1 MKTIIFCVTVL
12 FAGLLIQSSTQKEKL
27 PSFAVVN
34 KRVSEYYGFVKSGQV
49 LLENDTV
56 AVQSFLMSKG
66 EVTNFEYQIF
76 LKDLLERGELEKYAI
91 ANIDSMNWRG
101 ENCFNQQYVEYYHK
115 HPAYRNYPV
124 VNISKEG
131 AELYCEWA
139 TEKFNQ
145 LLPEKQQLKFRLPLK
160 AEWLR
165 AACGDDFDAVYTWKG
180 AYLRNSK
187 GLFLANFVRVGESSV
202 ARDDKG
208 EFVIVPYGYARY
220 DEYESDIIAASKS
233 YFPNEFGIY
242 NMNGNVAELL
252 ADSDEVIGGS
262 WYDAG
267 YDIRNRSVK
276 KYTGSNPTV
285 GFRIVATVDPDD
297 LKWFKPKTK

>member
-1 MKTIIFCVTVL
+1 MKTIVL
-12 FAGLLIQSSTQKEKL
+12 CSAVLLAGLSIQSLTQKEKL
-27 PSFAVVN
+27 SSLSKVN
-34 KRVSEYYGFVKSGQV
+34 KIVNEHYGFVKAGQV
-49 LLENDTV
+49 LVEKDTFS
-56 AVQSFLMSKG
+56 VQSFLMTKG
-66 EVTNFEYQIF
+66 EVTNFEYQFF
-76 LKDLLERGELEKYAI
+76 LKDLLERGEVEKYKI
-91 ANIDSMNWRG
+91 ANIDSLNWMG
-101 ENCFNQQYVEYYHK
+101 ESCVNQKYVDYYHR

-131 AELYCEWA
+131 AELFCEWA

-145 LLPEKQQLKFRLPLK
+145 LLPEGQKIKFRLPLK

-165 AACGDDFDAVYTWKG
+165 ASCGDNLDAVYTWKG
-180 AYLRNSK
+180 PYLRNSK
-187 GLFLANFVRVGESSV
+187 GAFLANFVQVGESSI

-208 EFVIVPYGYARY
+208 EFVIVPNGYARY
-220 DEYESDIIAASKS
+220 DEYGSDIITASLS

-276 KYTGSNPTV
+276 KYTGSSPTV
-285 GFRIVATVDPDD
+285 GFRMVTTINTSD
-297 LKWFKPKTK
+297 LTWFKPKTK